1 MPAKYKA
8 KISNVLRNK
17 SLTYTHILDVIEGVG
32 SITTTSEIASV
43 LKISWNTAEKKL
55 LELALDGKVTRMKKP
70 GLNLWVLKK

>member
-1 MPAKYKA
+1 MTFHTYMPAKYKA

-43 LKISWNTAEKKL
+43 LKI
-55 LELALDGKVTRMKKP
+55 
-70 GLNLWVLKK
+70 